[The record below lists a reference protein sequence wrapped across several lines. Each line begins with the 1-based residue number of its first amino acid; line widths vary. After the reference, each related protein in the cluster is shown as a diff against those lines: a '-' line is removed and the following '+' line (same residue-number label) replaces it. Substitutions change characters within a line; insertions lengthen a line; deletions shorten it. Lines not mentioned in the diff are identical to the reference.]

1 MVGEDHSCTSVS
13 GLLLLSTPVLL
24 TFDTNTYAAGGLP
37 EINVQGKTGYLSD
50 VGDVDDMAKHAIHI
64 LSSDDRLKEFK
75 HAAIEHARTFS
86 RARIIPLYEQLYDNV
101 LANYKTVVE

>member
-1 MVGEDHSCTSVS
+1 
-13 GLLLLSTPVLL
+13 
-24 TFDTNTYAAGGLP
+24 
-37 EINVQGKTGYLSD
+37 
-50 VGDVDDMAKHAIHI
+50 MAKHAIHI

-75 HAAIEHARTFS
+75 HAAIEHARGFS